1 MAFGSCKRRFAL
13 ASSAVVGALLALSTG
28 IFESDSP
35 DTAFTF
41 AGSSAPLQLQQTTDA
56 ERMPAPLQA
65 DPNQWG
71 NLRPLEKK
79 RAPRKPPYVVP
90 HLLNKITRMNREG
103 IKETMQLWGGYQII
117 IPAMIGHTIALHN
130 GREFIPVYINEGMVG
145 YRLKDFVPTHTFKSH
160 PKQAKV
166 TKYRGR

>member
-1 MAFGSCKRRFAL
+1 MAIRRRLTLAASAAAAAAL
-13 ASSAVVGALLALSTG
+13 AFSTALFSSS
-28 IFESDSP
+28 SNDP
-35 DTAFTF
+35 AFAF
-41 AGSSAPLQLQQTTDA
+41 AGSSAPLHLQHSAETTV
-56 ERMPAPLQA
+56 ERLPAPLQA

-103 IKETMQLWGGYQII
+103 IKETLQLWGGYQII